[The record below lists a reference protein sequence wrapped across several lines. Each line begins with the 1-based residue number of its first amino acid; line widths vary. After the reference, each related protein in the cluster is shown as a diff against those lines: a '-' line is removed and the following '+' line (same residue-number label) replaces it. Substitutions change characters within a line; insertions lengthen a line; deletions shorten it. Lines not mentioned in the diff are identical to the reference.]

1 MNGETQSKEKKLKE
15 ILREY
20 TKSHVCLAF
29 SGGTDSSL
37 LLRMTADAAKENK
50 TKVYAVTFNT
60 VLHPS
65 CDLEIAEKV
74 AKEVGVEHEV
84 LFIDELAN
92 PAICRNPENRC
103 YLCKKMLFEKLCA
116 FAEKTGAPVIM
127 EGTNEDD
134 LHVYRPGL
142 QAVKELGVKS
152 PLAEAGL
159 TKEEVRLLA
168 RNLGISVADRPASPC
183 LATRLPYGA
192 ALETG
197 LLRRVEAGEQYLNTL
212 GFSAVRLRIHGD
224 IARIEV
230 PTKDFPS
237 VLTQNTEI
245 VSHLKK
251 LGFLYVTLDLQGF
264 RSGSMDEVLQKK
276 YSAH

>member
-1 MNGETQSKEKKLKE
+1 MNAETQSKEKKLKE

-65 CDLEIAEKV
+65 CDLEIAGKV
-74 AKEVGVEHEV
+74 AEEVGVEHEV
-84 LFIDELAN
+84 LFIDELAD
-92 PAICRNPENRC
+92 PAICRNPVNRC

-197 LLRRVEAGEQYLNTL
+197 LLRRIEAGEQYLNTL

-230 PTKDFPS
+230 PAKDFPS
-237 VLTQNTEI
+237 ILTQYTEI

-264 RSGSMDEVLQKK
+264 RSGSMDEVLPSS
-276 YSAH
+276 Y

>member
-1 MNGETQSKEKKLKE
+1 MNRETQSKEKKLKE

-37 LLRMTADAAKENK
+37 LLRMTADAAKENE

-65 CDLEIAEKV
+65 CDLKIAEKV
-74 AKEVGVEHEV
+74 AEEVGVEHEV

-92 PAICRNPENRC
+92 PAICRNPKNRC

-116 FAEKTGAPVIM
+116 FAEKTGASVIM

-197 LLRRVEAGEQYLNTL
+197 LLRRIEAGEQYLNTL

-230 PTKDFPS
+230 PAKDFPS
-237 VLTQNTEI
+237 ILTQNTEI